1 MVLTF
6 FPFSFTY
13 LISFVISIDWLIQV
27 KHGNGDNKGLE
38 NLAEAL
44 KKLIG
49 EAISKATTS
58 LSHKSGKLSCSPN
71 PHDPLSYCSQL
82 DKDIESNQ
90 QKLND
95 ARKANKTNEISSLE
109 SQIKLLQS
117 NKDDCTKSHYMDK
130 QRMSSLEAEVHDG
143 IDVIVKLTQFS
154 GTEKSIETLINKEI
168 ERLEKQHKDCKK
180 SPQPHASSDC
190 PQHKKLEEL
199 REKLET
205 LKKNKE
211 NHCET
216 LLNNLCS
223 GLEKFLGYQETSKGY
238 DGSGIVYSDL
248 DRLCDGVMAFILQ
261 CLQGSKTLLHHYYP
275 QIIDTIRD
283 LESKIGKG
291 LGVPEFAQAIGIVQA
306 GLERYESGM
315 EERINRFKSWY
326 DAMMNTEIKDLKG
339 EMSTFHDKNLED
351 QLKAVSSKA
360 KMCLH
365 RATFGEKSKSE
376 LDEKLRE
383 MLDKPVSL
391 IKQAAHD
398 FREINENGLLNH
410 QARAVDTA
418 LQTQQAA
425 LNNAINTGSQKFQ
438 NTVGGEFDKIRSSLN
453 DLKENTLKTEMQKVR
468 SAVEDA
474 KVFVQDCITDFDK
487 IYEHNILNEFNSIN
501 QQMTDITKSN
511 KSVKYESKL
520 FEEVE
525 KLNKAVL
532 ELEKLYQ
539 GKLVDVKKKVD
550 KAVGLTDNEPGSV
563 LAELTKLDDH
573 LRTDLERVRGDIK
586 LQIDGY
592 IDHQVRGFMKAVKQ
606 AWNAGS
612 SGAASMLY
620 SSLNGDLKNSF
631 QTVHAPTSTYIT
643 SALKAI
649 NSDFKLNSGSPI
661 PDPDTLHLIRN
672 LKTDIENTLKK
683 VITDPKENIKINE
696 SFMNHYYV
704 QTMKEERREGALRTK
719 IKQIKGKFGGGFQG
733 DGENTKI
740 HLETLEGYN
749 TPPSTSSSSEG
760 AKPAY
765 NKAVASV
772 KQMVDKMER
781 LPEFVEQRKLAA
793 DEIMKDIKTKFTTL
807 QGMIDDVDLIV
818 NAAEKG
824 LQNAIDSVGN
834 AVKKTEQDITQESKN
849 LQAQLLAAVKSSF
862 DTVKNSVQSLFARQK
877 QAELTQLQSVVTEQL
892 EKIEEII
899 REDKSTGVKGFLT
912 ILREGMFENFLSR
925 SHPLK
930 DGMKLSELAVQAVIC
945 FEGLFEYFDE
955 ELTPKNSR
963 LVRTLHSQSTGP
975 HAAMVENIRSV
986 LNALLGHL
994 INTKLKTYDFDHTFR
1009 EKVHELTV
1017 SVGAL
1022 SAKTFGEGR
1031 NPELLNIFKSGML
1044 AFTTELGHAY
1054 VNAYS
1059 GKHFVGDLVTKS
1071 TEQPTEQVLS
1081 TEGRNCAKV
1090 CLTILET
1097 VNSGLKGL
1105 RKGCIKSG
1113 SGMQINLSNGLGK
1126 AFQRLGYDVAS
1137 SPTTQDGELRN
1148 KKGFTGENIYSD
1160 LLVYKHNTGKGDKT
1174 YQLVSD
1180 DDDNKEKK
1188 DKHGVIRQ
1196 LNTHLGR
1203 YYYVS
1208 HYYIP
1213 PNPKSPSNIYHLLQW
1228 LLGLYFNPIYS
1239 TLGEYFKELFEKP
1252 ENYKDK
1258 KYSEI
1263 DESQLSLLA
1272 TTTIRPKTLKDTLR
1286 LVCLDSADTLIAFLG
1301 HGHPDGRY
1309 AVDFYTNTDGLSYP
1323 SNAGQCFDMLVD
1335 ILNRVFYQLRFL
1347 CTQCSNSRSRGGWQD
1362 CHYGQGVGGSSW
1374 NCNTMQCPNQIAN
1387 QNGNQSSDQNCEQPC
1402 NQHPKC
1408 GIKSPLQSFLEDGLV
1423 GFLRGAGK
1431 YLVINK
1437 IPEYLWNIRSKFSY
1451 LLLTLWSLSLLYL
1464 LHITV
1469 VRLDVLRIR
1478 SHLKSPSS
1486 HRIAAQS
1493 LLAAARVKALANVKY
1508 FSP

>member
-1 MVLTF
+1 
-6 FPFSFTY
+6 
-13 LISFVISIDWLIQV
+13 
-27 KHGNGDNKGLE
+27 
-38 NLAEAL
+38 
-44 KKLIG
+44 
-49 EAISKATTS
+49 
-58 LSHKSGKLSCSPN
+58 
-71 PHDPLSYCSQL
+71 
-82 DKDIESNQ
+82 
-90 QKLND
+90 
-95 ARKANKTNEISSLE
+95 
-109 SQIKLLQS
+109 
-117 NKDDCTKSHYMDK
+117 
-130 QRMSSLEAEVHDG
+130 
-143 IDVIVKLTQFS
+143 
-154 GTEKSIETLINKEI
+154 
-168 ERLEKQHKDCKK
+168 
-180 SPQPHASSDC
+180 
-190 PQHKKLEEL
+190 
-199 REKLET
+199 
-205 LKKNKE
+205 
-211 NHCET
+211 
-216 LLNNLCS
+216 
-223 GLEKFLGYQETSKGY
+223 
-238 DGSGIVYSDL
+238 
-248 DRLCDGVMAFILQ
+248 
-261 CLQGSKTLLHHYYP
+261 
-275 QIIDTIRD
+275 
-283 LESKIGKG
+283 
-291 LGVPEFAQAIGIVQA
+291 
-306 GLERYESGM
+306 
-315 EERINRFKSWY
+315 
-326 DAMMNTEIKDLKG
+326 
-339 EMSTFHDKNLED
+339 
-351 QLKAVSSKA
+351 
-360 KMCLH
+360 
-365 RATFGEKSKSE
+365 
-376 LDEKLRE
+376 
-383 MLDKPVSL
+383 
-391 IKQAAHD
+391 
-398 FREINENGLLNH
+398 
-410 QARAVDTA
+410 
-418 LQTQQAA
+418 
-425 LNNAINTGSQKFQ
+425 
-438 NTVGGEFDKIRSSLN
+438 
-453 DLKENTLKTEMQKVR
+453 
-468 SAVEDA
+468 
-474 KVFVQDCITDFDK
+474 
-487 IYEHNILNEFNSIN
+487 
-501 QQMTDITKSN
+501 
-511 KSVKYESKL
+511 
-520 FEEVE
+520 
-525 KLNKAVL
+525 
-532 ELEKLYQ
+532 
-539 GKLVDVKKKVD
+539 
-550 KAVGLTDNEPGSV
+550 
-563 LAELTKLDDH
+563 
-573 LRTDLERVRGDIK
+573 
-586 LQIDGY
+586 
-592 IDHQVRGFMKAVKQ
+592 
-606 AWNAGS
+606 
-612 SGAASMLY
+612 
-620 SSLNGDLKNSF
+620 
-631 QTVHAPTSTYIT
+631 
-643 SALKAI
+643 
-649 NSDFKLNSGSPI
+649 
-661 PDPDTLHLIRN
+661 
-672 LKTDIENTLKK
+672 
-683 VITDPKENIKINE
+683 
-696 SFMNHYYV
+696 
-704 QTMKEERREGALRTK
+704 
-719 IKQIKGKFGGGFQG
+719 
-733 DGENTKI
+733 
-740 HLETLEGYN
+740 
-749 TPPSTSSSSEG
+749 
-760 AKPAY
+760 
-765 NKAVASV
+765 
-772 KQMVDKMER
+772 
-781 LPEFVEQRKLAA
+781 
-793 DEIMKDIKTKFTTL
+793 
-807 QGMIDDVDLIV
+807 
-818 NAAEKG
+818 
-824 LQNAIDSVGN
+824 
-834 AVKKTEQDITQESKN
+834 
-849 LQAQLLAAVKSSF
+849 
-862 DTVKNSVQSLFARQK
+862 
-877 QAELTQLQSVVTEQL
+877 
-892 EKIEEII
+892 
-899 REDKSTGVKGFLT
+899 
-912 ILREGMFENFLSR
+912 
-925 SHPLK
+925 
-930 DGMKLSELAVQAVIC
+930 MKLSELAVQAVIC

-1031 NPELLNIFKSGML
+1031 NPELLNIFKSGMSASPL
-1044 AFTTELGHAY
+1044 NSPTR
-1054 VNAYS
+1054 
-1059 GKHFVGDLVTKS
+1059 DLVTKS

-1408 GIKSPLQSFLEDGLV
+1408 GIKSPLQSFLEDGLQ
-1423 GFLRGAGK
+1423 GFLPHQFTKPGCKLECTVPNHRGKPCLTPMGFADIGTVASRTKDGVYLWKALYSFCGPDSDLRKLCCQLNCLLRRPPQTLGDMFAFYYQFLQNYSVEGRKHKKDAFDEAVRKSNFGDAKTELDFVSIQGTKSHSDKHSQGDLFSLTDCDSKLESGLPCGPYLASISEDIRSVYSKEHAGNYLSWIVYLTQTFYDLLKQLCEQCCNKCNKQGINCRGKKCGKDCTVK
-1431 YLVINK
+1431 YTDGADIKQLETQEHRDDCQSILKCPDTHPTLYTYGFTFGSPHELSGGKGEDKIRTCQDLCEALENVCHGKSLIADLVINK

-1493 LLAAARVKALANVKY
+1493 LLAAARAKALANVKY